1 MLKLE
6 TRAQRHLLVL
16 ALSASIGAGAHAQ
29 VGDPAPSQKATPGA
43 AAGRAAA
50 AILLGAGIGQA
61 FGSPSRWHQNFDGL
75 GRRVADQTGFVVI
88 RSATARALTAST
100 GWHPNPEPCVTARI
114 RCALSRTLL
123 LQAHNGARRPN
134 LPLIGSLMAGSAASV
149 LWRPERSRRSD
160 ALTYSLARVGGG
172 IAAAV
177 ARRALREFR
186 NGSKQ

>member
-1 MLKLE
+1 MLKLD
-6 TRAQRHLLVL
+6 TLAQRHLLVL

-29 VGDPAPSQKATPGA
+29 VGDPAPSQDVTPGA
-43 AAGRAAA
+43 AAARAAA

-61 FGSPSRWHQNFDGL
+61 FGSPSEWHQNFDGF
-75 GRRVADQTGFVVI
+75 GRRVADQTGFVLI
-88 RSATARALTAST
+88 RSAAARALAAQT
-100 GWHPNPEPCVTARI
+100 GWHPNSEPCVTARI
-114 RCALSRTLL
+114 RCALNRTLL
-123 LQAHNGARRPN
+123 LQARDGARRPN
-134 LPLIGSLMAGSAASV
+134 LPLIGGLMAGSAASV

-186 NGSKQ
+186 GGSTQ